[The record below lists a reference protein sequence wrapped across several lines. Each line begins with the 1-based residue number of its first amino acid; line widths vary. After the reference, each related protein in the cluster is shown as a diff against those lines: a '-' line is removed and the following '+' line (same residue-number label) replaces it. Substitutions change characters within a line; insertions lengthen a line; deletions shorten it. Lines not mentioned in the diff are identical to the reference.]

1 MARAAKVLHRPVE
14 VREALP
20 VPRGAEDTERGQHRA
35 GDVLK
40 RLGTEVLKLKQG
52 VLVGG
57 DDPDQKPPFQVDG
70 FLFVTD
76 VDLYTARTDGV
87 MAALISKLDCAL
99 VSVRRQREAFYKRK
113 ANPTKQRSRLVKELL
128 RMAGRLRGLRGGD
141 GSKGRPSRGDQ
152 TMAIEAGLPSH
163 RKRCSPGSR
172 AKIGARTSSSSM
184 SSRPAS
190 RCLLGARIHSRQ
202 PPRGTLPHGWSRD
215 RNAAP

>member
-1 MARAAKVLHRPVE
+1 VLEYHLAIVPVGRVDVEELQAAVARAAKVLHRPVE

-35 GDVLK
+35 ADVLK

-99 VSVRRQREAFYKRK
+99 VSVRRQRESFYKRK

-128 RMAGRLRGLRGGD
+128 RMAGRLRGMKECADPECVL
-141 GSKGRPSRGDQ
+141 SPSRSVHDLD
-152 TMAIEAGLPSH
+152 TKEE
-163 RKRCSPGSR
+163 RFC
-172 AKIGARTSSSSM
+172 
-184 SSRPAS
+184 
-190 RCLLGARIHSRQ
+190 
-202 PPRGTLPHGWSRD
+202 RGCETQIFEGKLQL
-215 RNAAP
+215 

>member
-1 MARAAKVLHRPVE
+1 MLEYHLAIVPVGRVDVEELKAAVARAAKVLHRPVE

-35 GDVLK
+35 ADVLK

-99 VSVRRQREAFYKRK
+99 VSVRRQRESFYKRK

-128 RMAGRLRGLRGGD
+128 RMAGRLRGMKECADPECVL
-141 GSKGRPSRGDQ
+141 SPSRSVHDLD
-152 TMAIEAGLPSH
+152 TKEE
-163 RKRCSPGSR
+163 RFC
-172 AKIGARTSSSSM
+172 
-184 SSRPAS
+184 
-190 RCLLGARIHSRQ
+190 
-202 PPRGTLPHGWSRD
+202 RGCETQIFEGKLQL
-215 RNAAP
+215 

>member
-1 MARAAKVLHRPVE
+1 VLDYHIAVVPVGRVDVEEMKAAVARAAKVLHRPIE
-14 VREALP
+14 VRELLP

-35 GDVLK
+35 ADVLK
-40 RLGTEVLKLKQG
+40 RLGAEVLKLKQG

-87 MAALISKLDCAL
+87 MGALISKLNCAL

-128 RMAGRLRGLRGGD
+128 RMGGRLRGMKECADPECVLA
-141 GSKGRPSRGDQ
+141 PSRSVHDLD
-152 TMAIEAGLPSH
+152 TKEE
-163 RKRCSPGSR
+163 RFC
-172 AKIGARTSSSSM
+172 
-184 SSRPAS
+184 
-190 RCLLGARIHSRQ
+190 
-202 PPRGTLPHGWSRD
+202 RGCETQIFEGKLRL
-215 RNAAP
+215 